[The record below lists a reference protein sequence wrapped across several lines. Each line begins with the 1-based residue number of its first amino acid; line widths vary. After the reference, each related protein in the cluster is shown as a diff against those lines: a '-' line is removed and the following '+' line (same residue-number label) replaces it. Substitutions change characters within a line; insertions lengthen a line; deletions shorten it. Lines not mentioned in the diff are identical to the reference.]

1 MKFTGIPAI
10 PLAGLNDLLCY
21 VELILK
27 NTFLRK
33 KTTSKESCSPFQH
46 FLNENLNLKLG
57 LPLLCA
63 VSGFGRGD
71 LGGDDSL
78 FDNPLLLPIHLTHAH
93 KIKRLTI
100 FLLFLFYTFS
110 IFLKRSFD
118 KISGKREKQGA
129 CKKLWPAVTFC
140 NISCATCAY
149 FRRLMDTEVF
159 AVLQF

>member
-1 MKFTGIPAI
+1 MLRWAYLKKYFFKEENHFKRELLSLSAFFERKPKPETRAAI
-10 PLAGLNDLLCY
+10 IMRSIRFW
-21 VELILK
+21 V
-27 NTFLRK
+27 
-33 KTTSKESCSPFQH
+33 
-46 FLNENLNLKLG
+46 
-57 LPLLCA
+57 
-63 VSGFGRGD
+63 GRSR
-71 LGGDDSL
+71 GDDSL